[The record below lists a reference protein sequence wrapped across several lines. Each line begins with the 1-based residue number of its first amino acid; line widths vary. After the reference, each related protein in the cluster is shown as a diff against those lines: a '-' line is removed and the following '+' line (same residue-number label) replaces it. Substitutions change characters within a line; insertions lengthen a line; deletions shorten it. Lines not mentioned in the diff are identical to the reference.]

1 MRSFRV
7 GLAALLAPALATL
20 LACGGGQDHA
30 QPGSQAPVMTV
41 DLATASEADWAD
53 ALQAT
58 GSLEPVR
65 RAAPGTVL
73 MGRVDEVLH
82 GEGDRVRS
90 GEVLARVESRDV
102 EARLAQ
108 ARAAVQAA
116 RAMENNARL
125 TRERMERLASRQA
138 ASQKNVD
145 DAVAGHDAAL
155 ANLRAAEEGV
165 KAAEVALAY
174 SKITAPFAG
183 VVVEKRIEA
192 GDTAAPGMPLFVVED
207 DARMKV
213 EAALPESAVHGIAR
227 GDPVAVE
234 IGSAGDVRAASL
246 SEILPTTDPRSRT
259 FTVRV
264 LLDNPDRRL
273 RSGTFA
279 RIRIPGAPRRAVAV
293 PVSALI
299 RRGPLTAVF
308 VADPTGTAR
317 LRWVTSGSEREGRV
331 EILTGL
337 QPGER
342 YVVTPPGELEDGR
355 RIEAK

>member
-7 GLAALLAPALATL
+7 GLAALLTPALAAL
-20 LACGGGQDHA
+20 LACGGGGEHA
-30 QPGSQAPVMTV
+30 RSASDASAMPV
-41 DLATASEADWAD
+41 DLATASEVDWTD
-53 ALQAT
+53 ALRAT

-73 MGRVDEVLH
+73 MGRVDEVLR

-108 ARAAVQAA
+108 AHAAVQAA
-116 RAMENNARL
+116 QAMENNARR

-138 ASQKNVD
+138 ASPKNVD
-145 DAVAGHDAAL
+145 DAVAGHEAAL
-155 ANLRAAEEGV
+155 ANLRAAGEGV
-165 KAAEVALAY
+165 KAAEVSLAY
-174 SKITAPFAG
+174 SRITAPFAG
-183 VVVEKRIEA
+183 VVVEKRVEA

-207 DARMKV
+207 DTRMKV
-213 EAALPESAVHGIAR
+213 EASLPESAVRGIAP

-234 IGSAGDVRAASL
+234 IGSAGEVRAAEI
-246 SEILPTTDPRSRT
+246 SEILPAADPRSRT

-279 RIRIPGAPRRAVAV
+279 RIRIPGSPRKALAV

-299 RRGPLTAVF
+299 RRGPLTGVF
-308 VADPTGTAR
+308 VADAMQTAR
-317 LRWVTSGSEREGRV
+317 LRWVTAGSESEGRV

-342 YVVTPPGELEDGR
+342 YVVAPPGDLEDGR